1 MHKQIAFLDIAPP
14 AFSVYRPAGQPLP
27 LGLELKS
34 DRKETSTAFWVGT
47 RGAIRETQIVDDFAC
62 RKTGESFNL
71 S

>member
-1 MHKQIAFLDIAPP
+1 MHKQIAFFDIAPP
-14 AFSVYRPAGQPLP
+14 TFIVRPGQPLP

-34 DRKETSTAFWVGT
+34 DSKETSTAFWIGT
-47 RGAIRETQIVDDFAC
+47 RGAIRETQIVDDFTC